1 MVRETLGSAPPG
13 VPWPCP
19 GGEGLPDSTRPP
31 CPEPSTSGC
40 APWPPLTQPMRSL
53 FQALPSAQLEFLSE
67 LFLAPSGVPSL
78 WVHPATPGYCTLFR
92 IWVFRSTRAG
102 RPACLPCPHE
112 PGLGPVHTRAFGSF
126 FGFQRGTLAGLRPCA
141 PPRSRSPAQCRLH
154 LNLGSPRR
162 PPSPGGCRLREPTS
176 TPLPGLSPDF
186 APQPWGLSVSVSGPT
201 PSLPLPSLDF
211 EPGLVGALQAASSGR
226 GGGCVLL
233 SGFARLP
240 RKFRHTTT
248 C

>member
-78 WVHPATPGYCTLFR
+78 WVHPATPQKLYFIQNLGFPQHESREASLPA
-92 IWVFRSTRAG
+92 VSPRAW
-102 RPACLPCPHE
+102 
-112 PGLGPVHTRAFGSF
+112 PGARAH
-126 FGFQRGTLAGLRPCA
+126 AGLWILLWFSTWHARWPPPLRPTSVTLTCPV
-141 PPRSRSPAQCRLH
+141 PPPLKSWVSTTP
-154 LNLGSPRR
+154 SFPRR
-162 PPSPGGCRLREPTS
+162 VQAAGANIHSAS
-176 TPLPGLSPDF
+176 
-186 APQPWGLSVSVSGPT
+186 W
-201 PSLPLPSLDF
+201 SLPRLCTPTL
-211 EPGLVGALQAASSGR
+211 GALRVRVRPHAFPAPS
-226 GGGCVLL
+226 VLGL
-233 SGFARLP
+233 
-240 RKFRHTTT
+240 
-248 C
+248 